1 MAEGEEVIKRKV
13 LEEVE
18 SKLNSDYAQGLPVKN
33 P

>member
-1 MAEGEEVIKRKV
+1 MAEGEEVKRKA